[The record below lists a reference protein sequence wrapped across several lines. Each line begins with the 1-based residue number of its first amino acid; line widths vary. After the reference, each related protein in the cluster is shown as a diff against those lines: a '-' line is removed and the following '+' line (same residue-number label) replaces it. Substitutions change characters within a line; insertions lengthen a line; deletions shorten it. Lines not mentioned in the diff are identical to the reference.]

1 MSKSTKVIIIGA
13 PGIGKTSLLLRYCQ
27 DSFEKNYKSTIGVD
41 FEVEK
46 CMVLGQP
53 LNLQLWDTA
62 GAERFKG
69 VTTNYFRGANAVVL
83 VFDLSTFMFDET
95 IEKTRD
101 WLYEARENCSSD
113 FELFLVGTKTDLVTN
128 DRLDLIMPT
137 IMEYALEYEAELWIT
152 SASTGYLIFLCDDKF
167 DFSNFIYLL
176 YREKC
181 FRFI

>member
-1 MSKSTKVIIIGA
+1 
-13 PGIGKTSLLLRYCQ
+13 
-27 DSFEKNYKSTIGVD
+27 
-41 FEVEK
+41 
-46 CMVLGQP
+46 
-53 LNLQLWDTA
+53 
-62 GAERFKG
+62 
-69 VTTNYFRGANAVVL
+69 
-83 VFDLSTFMFDET
+83 MFVH
-95 IEKTRD
+95 IM
-101 WLYEARENCSSD
+101 WQ
-113 FELFLVGTKTDLVTN
+113 TN